1 MRKLVGCGILVLFF
15 FCCAAQNNDAT
26 LVLKRYKEY
35 LQRMDTATS
44 CSSIPPVDPDGRWS
58 DINYSDN
65 QPGLWQLSVHLNRIR
80 SLALC
85 VQKGQLSGEQA
96 AAVKTT
102 ISLALRD
109 WFTHRYQSKNWWHN
123 EIGVPQTMRDILVLL
138 KENLTKDETANCLQ
152 ILDQHKVKGT
162 GANLVWSADLGLHY
176 GALTNDTA
184 LMRHCRDTILTVIK
198 ISTAEGVQPDFSFH
212 QHGRRLQMY
221 HYGGAFLVDD
231 IRLAWQLEGTS
242 LAFPK
247 EKIDVLTDFVL
258 KGWQWM
264 TRGIHTVPG
273 TIDRAAS
280 RKNALRSADIRLL
293 VPLLYRVNP
302 DRTAAFR
309 HLLRTQ
315 NGQDALQG
323 YRYFPYSDFTAFQ
336 QLQYSFFLKTASTRT
351 LLTESI
357 NEENLKGDL
366 LDGGDAYFLSNG
378 NEYDNFLPFW
388 DWDRLPGMTNFNG
401 DGKRKLIPHAFV
413 GNVSD
418 GSSGL
423 AVMDYALQKG
433 THTLQAKKLWASWK
447 NTTVALIAGLQ
458 PADLLAGAFT
468 TLEQSRLQGP
478 VTANREGHR
487 IDGSLPVERR
497 VKWVHHQNFV
507 YLPLASDSVT
517 VNVKEVEGSWYAINH
532 SESKA
537 VLHDRRFLVS
547 LHHQQSATGYAV
559 SYAPSAKAAAAI
571 ARHPAWTV
579 LRNDTLCQA
588 VRFSDGTL
596 MAAFY
601 KEGRMA
607 SAASGTISVDMPC
620 LFLQDRRRIFVSDPL
635 HKGGTL
641 TLFVKQKKY
650 TVDLPA
656 DGSTVEVKTSPQ

>member
-1 MRKLVGCGILVLFF
+1 MRKLIGCGILVLFF
-15 FCCAAQNNDAT
+15 FCCPAQNNDVD
-26 LVLKRYKEY
+26 LVLKRYHDY
-35 LQRMDTATS
+35 LQLTDTSSS
-44 CSSIPPVDPDGRWS
+44 CFRIPPVNGEGRWS
-58 DINYSDN
+58 DIKYSDN
-65 QPGLWQLSVHLNRIR
+65 QPGQWQLSIHLNRVR

-85 VQKGQLSGEQA
+85 LSKGRYSGQQA
-96 AAVKTT
+96 AETRKT
-102 ISLALRD
+102 ISLALRG
-109 WFTHRYQSKNWWHN
+109 WFAHRYQSKNWWHN
-123 EIGVPQTMRDILVLL
+123 EIGVPQMMRDILVLL
-138 KENLTKDETANCLQ
+138 KEDLTQEERTNCLQ
-152 ILDQHKVKGT
+152 ILAQHKVKGT

-231 IRLAWQLEGTS
+231 VRLAWQLQGTS

-247 EKIDVLTDFVL
+247 EKIAVLTGFVL

-293 VPLLYRVNP
+293 IPLLYSVNP
-302 DRTAAFR
+302 DSVAAFR
-309 HLLRTQ
+309 RLLRTQ
-315 NGQDALQG
+315 NGQEAVKG

-336 QLQYSFFLKTASTRT
+336 QPQYSFFLKTASTRT

-366 LDGGDAYFLSNG
+366 LNGGDAYFIANG

-401 DGKRKLIPHAFV
+401 EGKRKILPQIFV
-413 GNVSD
+413 GNVSN

-423 AVMDYALQKG
+423 AVMDYAVQKG
-433 THTLQAKKLWASWK
+433 AQILQAKKVWASWK

-458 PADLLAGAFT
+458 PAELQNGTFT
-468 TLEQSRLQGP
+468 TLEQSRWQAP
-478 VTANREGHR
+478 VTVNRTGNILKEGPPAEQ
-487 IDGSLPVERR
+487 PVN
-497 VKWVHHQNFV
+497 WVHHQNFV
-507 YLPLASDSVT
+507 YLPLENDSMT
-517 VNVKEVEGSWYAINH
+517 VDLKDVEGSWYDINH
-532 SESKA
+532 SESKT
-537 VLHDRRFLVS
+537 VLHDKSFMVS
-547 LHHQQSATGYAV
+547 LLHQKSTSGYV
-559 SYAPSAKAAAAI
+559 IGYAPSAKAAAAI
-571 ARHPAWTV
+571 ARRPSWAV

-596 MAAFY
+596 LAAFY
-601 KEGRMA
+601 KEGTID
-607 SAASGTISVDMPC
+607 SKTISVDRPC
-620 LFLQDRRRIFVSDPL
+620 LFLENRLHGFVSDPS
-635 HKGGTL
+635 HRGGLL
-641 TLFVKQKKY
+641 TITVRQKKY
-650 TVDLPA
+650 TVELPA
-656 DGSTVEVKTSPQ
+656 DGTTVGIF